1 MKKYFVNYAQ
11 AVALKELGFDE
22 KCFKYYRSDKE
33 FCNFLNYEVIEF
45 DDTKYITNSIST
57 IMWCDKHCTAPLKAQ
72 VFDWFREKHGLW
84 VSFGYD
90 EDESEELY
98 WYVDKILKYGIGRLF
113 FHDLI
118 EYNSYEEAESAAIDK
133 LLEIIKEK

>member
-1 MKKYFVNYAQ
+1 MEKYFVNYAQ
-11 AVALKELGFDE
+11 AVALKELGFNE
-22 KCFKYYRSDKE
+22 KCYAYFTKHEE
-33 FCNFLNYEVIEF
+33 FFYF
-45 DDTKYITNSIST
+45 DVDDLSSAYTKNMDNLFVNSV
-57 IMWCDKHCTAPLKAQ
+57 DELECTAPLKAQ
-72 VFDWFREKHGLW
+72 VFEWFREKHGLW
-84 VSFGYD
+84 VSFTYD